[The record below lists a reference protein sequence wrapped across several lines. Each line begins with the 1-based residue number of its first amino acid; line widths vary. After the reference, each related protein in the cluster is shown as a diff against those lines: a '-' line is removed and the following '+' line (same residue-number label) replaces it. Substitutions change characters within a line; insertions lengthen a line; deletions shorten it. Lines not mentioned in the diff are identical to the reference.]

1 MLPLKIMPAQKK
13 IEKVSV
19 PEPNIE
25 TEFDPAPNHHRVID
39 DEEQKLRFKP
49 RSGSYPTL

>member
-13 IEKVSV
+13 IEKISE
-19 PEPNIE
+19 PEIE
-25 TEFDPAPNHHRVID
+25 TEFDPEPNHHRVID